1 VSDWLLIDGARR
13 LFGETCTYE
22 AVQAAEA
29 DGWSPS
35 IWSAVADAGYGSL
48 AEMPLADTLA
58 LLTVAGEHAA
68 PVPLAEAAL
77 AGWLVDEPLT
87 GPVSVAPA
95 SDLRLKDDRVTGT
108 AARVPWGHAV
118 DRMVAV
124 IDGQAVVVAVASATR
139 IERHANLA
147 GEPRDTLVFDRA
159 EAEDARPVAC
169 DLCER
174 GALTRAALM
183 AGSLTGMAR
192 LTVNY
197 AGERRQFGRPIAA
210 FQAVQHHLVGIAQ
223 EASLV
228 QAAVDG
234 AARAPGLF
242 EIAAAK
248 ALASRAA
255 LAATRAA
262 HQVHGA
268 MGMTQEYRLH
278 HFSRRLWAWRNEYGD
293 DRHWAIRLGRAVAA
307 GGADGLYPAL
317 TGGSAVVGN
326 ADAAEAPN
334 ASVHEFLEEI

>member
-1 VSDWLLIDGARR
+1 
-13 LFGETCTYE
+13 
-22 AVQAAEA
+22 VQAAEA

-35 IWSAVADAGYGSL
+35 AWSAVADAGYESL

-58 LLTVAGEHAA
+58 VLMVAGEHAA
-68 PVPLAEAAL
+68 PLPLAEAAL

-95 SDLRLKDDRVTGT
+95 SDMRLQDDRVSGT

-118 DRMVAV
+118 DRIVAV
-124 IDGQAVVVAVASATR
+124 IEGQAVVVGVAGATR

-159 EAEDARPVAC
+159 EPQHARPARY
-169 DLCER
+169 DLRER

-183 AGSLTGMAR
+183 AGALTAMTR
-192 LTVNY
+192 LTVDY
-197 AGERRQFGRPIAA
+197 ASERRQFGRPIAA
-210 FQAVQHHLVGIAQ
+210 FQAVQQHLVGIAQ

-228 QAAVDG
+228 RAAIDG
-234 AARAPGLF
+234 AARAPCPF

-255 LAATRAA
+255 MAATRAA

-293 DRHWAIRLGRAVAA
+293 EQHWAARLGRVVVA

-317 TGGSAVVGN
+317 TGGSAVV
-326 ADAAEAPN
+326 
-334 ASVHEFLEEI
+334 

>member
-1 VSDWLLIDGARR
+1 MSDWLLIDGAQR

-22 AVQAAEA
+22 VVQAAEA

-35 IWSAVADAGYGSL
+35 VWSAVADAGYESL
-48 AEMPLADTLA
+48 AQTPLADTLA
-58 LLTVAGEHAA
+58 VLTVAGEHAA
-68 PVPLAEAAL
+68 PVPLAEAVL
-77 AGWLVDEPLT
+77 AGWLLQEPLT
-87 GPVSVAPA
+87 GPVSVAPT
-95 SDLRLKDDRVTGT
+95 SDLRLHGDRVSGI

-118 DRMVAV
+118 DRIVAV
-124 IDGQAVVVAVASATR
+124 VDGQAVVLAVASATR

-147 GEPRDTLVFDRA
+147 GEPRDTLLFDHA
-159 EAEDARPVAC
+159 DLQDTRPATC
-169 DLCER
+169 ELRER

-183 AGSLTGMAR
+183 AGALTAMAR
-192 LTVNY
+192 LTVGY

-223 EASLV
+223 ETSLV
-228 QAAVDG
+228 HAAIAA
-234 AARAPGLF
+234 AARVPGPF

-255 LAATRAA
+255 MAATRAA

-293 DRHWAIRLGRAVAA
+293 EQHWAARLGRAVAA
-307 GGADGLYPAL
+307 GGADRLYPAL
-317 TGGSAVVGN
+317 TGGSAV
-326 ADAAEAPN
+326 
-334 ASVHEFLEEI
+334 L

>member
-1 VSDWLLIDGARR
+1 MSDWLLIDGARR

-22 AVQAAEA
+22 VVQAAEA

-35 IWSAVADAGYGSL
+35 VWSAVEDAGYESL
-48 AEMPLADTLA
+48 AQTPLADTLA
-58 LLTVAGEHAA
+58 VLTVAGEHAA
-68 PVPLAEAAL
+68 PVPLAEAVL
-77 AGWLVDEPLT
+77 AGWLLQEPLT
-87 GPVSVAPA
+87 GPVSVAPT
-95 SDLRLKDDRVTGT
+95 SDLRLHGDRVSGI

-118 DRMVAV
+118 DRIVAV
-124 IDGQAVVVAVASATR
+124 IDGQAVVLAVASATR

-147 GEPRDTLVFDRA
+147 GEPRDTLRFDHA
-159 EAEDARPVAC
+159 DLQDARPATC
-169 DLCER
+169 ELRER

-183 AGSLTGMAR
+183 AGALTAMAR
-192 LTVNY
+192 LTVSY

-210 FQAVQHHLVGIAQ
+210 FQAIQYHLVGIAQ
-223 EASLV
+223 ESSLV

-234 AARAPGLF
+234 AARAPRPF

-278 HFSRRLWAWRNEYGD
+278 HFSRRLWAWRGEYGD
-293 DRHWAIRLGRAVAA
+293 EQHWAARLGRAVAA
-307 GGADGLYPAL
+307 GGADRLYPAL
-317 TGGSAVVGN
+317 TGGSAVV
-326 ADAAEAPN
+326 
-334 ASVHEFLEEI
+334 